1 MILTVKFY
9 GVHRALTNTPEI
21 RIPLPKNSRLSD
33 AISHVKGR
41 FPALKLSQKDVL
53 VSVNDR
59 VTHENHVLMA
69 DDRISFLPHIGGG

>member
-1 MILTVKFY
+1 MIVTVKFY
-9 GVHRALTNTPEI
+9 GVHRALTNAPEI
-21 RIPLPKNSRLSD
+21 RISLPRNGRLSD

-53 VSVNDR
+53 VSVNDL
-59 VTHENHVLMA
+59 VTHEDHVLKA